1 VKGRQGNLVPH
12 LLIIELPGGND
23 ADVMLAAIDRGDEF
37 TFLSAELDHYR
48 RQPQLQ
54 APLACA
60 RELIE
65 VPWFDPSEAERLVMT
80 VHAKRRI
87 DAVLCLIDIRVPEA
101 ARLAH
106 RLGVRHLNPASAS
119 LLRDKFSVRRRLAER
134 GLEQPA
140 FELAESNP
148 ALKLAVERLGL
159 PVLIKPADGY
169 GSQNIVVLRDAADL
183 DPLMSPLEDM
193 LPCRT
198 DYGLGARANDRLLV
212 ERYMTGAFVG
222 CDTLSEAGRHRM
234 LGVHEKL
241 MFEPPSFAMRGSC
254 FTAGCT
260 GFEATKRYVFA
271 VLDAL
276 EFDWGAAHIEL
287 MITADGPRLIEIN
300 PRLVGAKI
308 PRLVSYATGRSIH
321 ADLIALHAGEGLPLT
336 MPRLA
341 EAAVIRWI
349 VATRAGTLDR
359 VELPDWKDPR
369 IRCVEVLKQQG
380 EPVRPPFE
388 NADRIGYVMVSGR
401 RAEAEEVA
409 DRFVAEARVRLCEEA
424 PAHEREAERA
434 C

>member
-1 VKGRQGNLVPH
+1 MPH

-37 TFLSAELDHYR
+37 TFLSAQLDHYR

-54 APLACA
+54 AMLACA

-65 VPWFDPSEAERLVMT
+65 VPSFNPSEAERLVMA

-87 DAVLCLIDIRVPEA
+87 DAVLCLIDIRMPEA

-106 RLGVRHLNPASAS
+106 RLGARHLNPVSAT
-119 LLRDKFSVRRRLAER
+119 LLRDKFAVRRRLAGR

-140 FELAESNP
+140 FELAESNQ

-169 GSQNIVVLRDAADL
+169 GSQNIVVLSDAGDL
-183 DPLMSPLEDM
+183 DPLMTPLDDM
-193 LPCRT
+193 LPSHT
-198 DYGLGARANDRLLV
+198 DYGLGVRANDRLLV
-212 ERYMTGAFVG
+212 ERYMTGALVG
-222 CDTLSEAGRHRM
+222 CDTLSDNGRHRL

-254 FTAGCT
+254 FTANCA
-260 GFEATKRYVFA
+260 GFEAIERYVFA

-287 MITADGPRLIEIN
+287 MITAVGPRLIEVN

-308 PRLVSYATGRSIH
+308 PRLVSYATGRNIH
-321 ADLIALHAGEGLPLT
+321 ADLIALHAGEGLPLM
-336 MPRLA
+336 MPRPA

-349 VATRAGTLDR
+349 VSARNGTLDHID
-359 VELPDWKDPR
+359 LPKWSDPR
-369 IRCVEVLKQQG
+369 IRCVEMLKRQG
-380 EPVRPPFE
+380 EPVRPPLE
-388 NADRIGYVMVSGR
+388 NADRIGYVMVSGK
-401 RAEAEEVA
+401 RAEAEELA
-409 DRFVAEARVRLCEEA
+409 ERFVAEARVRLREDTSA
-424 PAHEREAERA
+424 LEREAEQA